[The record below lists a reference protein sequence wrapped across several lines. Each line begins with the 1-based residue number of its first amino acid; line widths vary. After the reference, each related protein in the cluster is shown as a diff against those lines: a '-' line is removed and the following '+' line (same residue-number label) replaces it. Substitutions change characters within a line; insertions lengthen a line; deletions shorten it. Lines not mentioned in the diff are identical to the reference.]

1 MTPWVLFSVLAFL
14 VFGVPLI
21 DEVYRLRARRAARH
35 ARRTAHED
43 VSLVPDGA
51 EENLLDSNE
60 SALDAKAPENVT

>member
-35 ARRTAHED
+35 ARQTVHED
-43 VSLVPDGA
+43 VSLVPDVA
-51 EENLLDSNE
+51 EENLLVSNE
-60 SALDAKAPENVT
+60 IAPSAKAHEDVA